1 MSTDP
6 ATAAASTRPP
16 PFPPPPLGR
25 LQRPASAARRPASG
39 RPSAV
44 TRAFEKAAAGN
55 RAALIG
61 YLPAGFP
68 SVDGAITAAVA
79 MAEAGADII
88 EVGLPYSDPLMDGP
102 VIQEAVHAAL
112 ANGTKVTDTLRTVEA
127 IAAAGVPALVM
138 TYWNPVD
145 HYGVTAFARDLAA
158 AGGSGLITPDLTPEE
173 AGPWLAA
180 SDAYGLDR
188 VFLVAPSSSGP
199 RIATVTAVCRGF
211 VYAASLMGITGA
223 RDAVSGLAAGLV
235 GTVRAHTRLPVA
247 VGLGVRDGA
256 QAAEVAKFADGV
268 IVGSAFVQRLLN
280 APDLAA
286 GVAAVRDLAAS
297 LASGVRGTPAPS
309 PWS

>member
-1 MSTDP
+1 MSPDP
-6 ATAAASTRPP
+6 AAPAAPAA
-16 PFPPPPLGR
+16 
-25 LQRPASAARRPASG
+25 PASA
-39 RPSAV
+39 V
-44 TRAFEKAAAGN
+44 TAAFEKASAEN

-112 ANGTKVTDTLRTVEA
+112 TAGTKVADTLRTVEA
-127 IAAAGVPALVM
+127 LAATGVPVLVM

-145 HYGVTAFARDLAA
+145 HYGVGAFARDLAA
-158 AGGSGLITPDLTPEE
+158 AGGSGLITPDLPPEE
-173 AGPWLAA
+173 AGPWLEA
-180 SDAYGLDR
+180 SDACGLDR
-188 VFLVAPSSSGP
+188 VFLVAPSSTEQRVAAVS
-199 RIATVTAVCRGF
+199 AVCRGF

-256 QAAEVAKFADGV
+256 QAAEVAAFADGV
-268 IVGSAFVQRLLN
+268 IVGSAFVQRLLA
-280 APDLAA
+280 APDFAD
-286 GVAAVRDLAAS
+286 GVAAVRALAAE
-297 LASGVRGTPAPS
+297 LACGVRGQVTS
-309 PWS
+309 PRS